1 MRMLLTLIPILL
13 TWGGSEAWAWGRLG
27 HEAVAEAVQ
36 DALNPRAR
44 QAIAGIFGQ
53 DGPLEPG
60 TLARASIWPDQV
72 RDVAKGKT
80 RQSGLRGRDLAEAKM
95 FIKHHPKTAE
105 WHYVNLPLGVD
116 SYPDRL
122 PSDPQDP
129 LHAFVHERD
138 IVQILRTC
146 IRILEG
152 AAPESGWTR
161 AQALRWLI
169 HLAQDIHQPL
179 HVATGYYRTTPKG
192 LPQPPLIINPVEAG
206 QPGVIHDRGGSDL
219 LFTSRP
225 TNNLHAVWDDCL
237 VDRAADLSCREQ
249 PTARDTER
257 LAKKLKTRLKNE
269 RDAGQWKSTGDHR
282 SWPVQWAS
290 DSLRVAAVNR
300 LYHFSVQEGPL
311 IKESAKYH
319 PTLVIVPPPCKGQYV
334 ATHRQLA
341 EMQLF
346 KAAVRLAD
354 LLNQLNWPS

>member
-1 MRMLLTLIPILL
+1 MRVLLTLILL
-13 TWGGSEAWAWGRLG
+13 TWDGSEAWAWGRLG
-27 HEAVAEAVQ
+27 HEALAEAVQ
-36 DALNPRAR
+36 DALNPRAS
-44 QAIAGIFGQ
+44 QAIARIFGQ
-53 DGPLEPG
+53 DGPLQPG
-60 TLARASIWPDQV
+60 TLARASLWPDQI

-80 RQSGLRGRDLAEAKM
+80 KQSGLRGGDLAEAKT

-105 WHYVNLPLGVD
+105 WHYVNLPLGLD

-122 PSDPQDP
+122 PSNPQDP
-129 LHAFVHERD
+129 LQAFVHEHD

-152 AAPESGWTR
+152 AAPEPGWTR

-192 LPQPPLIINPVEAG
+192 LPQAPLITNPAEAG
-206 QPGVIHDRGGSDL
+206 HAGVIHDRGGSDL
-219 LFTSRP
+219 LFSSRP
-225 TNNLHAVWDDCL
+225 NNSLHALWDDCL
-237 VDRAADLSCREQ
+237 VERVADMSCREQ

-269 RDAGQWKSTGDHR
+269 REANQWKSTGDHR

-290 DSLRVAAVNR
+290 DSLRVAAANR
-300 LYHFSVQEGPL
+300 LFGFSVQEGPL
-311 IKESAKYH
+311 IKERARYR
-319 PTLVIVPPPCKGQYV
+319 PTLVIVPPPSKPQYV
-334 ATHRQLA
+334 AAHRHLA

-354 LLNQLNWPS
+354 LLNQMNWPS